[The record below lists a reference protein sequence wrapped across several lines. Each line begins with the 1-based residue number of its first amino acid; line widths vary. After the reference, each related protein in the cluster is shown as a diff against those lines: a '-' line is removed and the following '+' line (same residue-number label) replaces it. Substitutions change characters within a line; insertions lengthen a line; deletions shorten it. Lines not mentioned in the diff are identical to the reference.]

1 MAKPKRAT
9 KTKANQAR
17 RAGKRDQAVANGN
30 VNAGLVPL
38 TYMGHYRK
46 AVKTSVAL
54 GSAARIADLGALLDS
69 LPSDASMRKKYNL
82 KARTIAQK
90 RQPPKGAIGPL
101 TRFPEEMK
109 NVVIPCWICAV
120 KFETGQKDSDND
132 CHVILSS
139 TANSAAQSA
148 RFMTAEVSGLPTGGK
163 DVATLKA
170 ARQQLVALFRTV
182 KLGNRFYQP
191 SPPIKVR
198 VTGSLFF
205 DGDHNP
211 GNIGPAG
218 KRPRTTWEI
227 HPVTAISKV

>member
-1 MAKPKRAT
+1 M
-9 KTKANQAR
+9 
-17 RAGKRDQAVANGN
+17 ANGN
-30 VNAGLVPL
+30 VNARLVPL

-46 AVKTSVAL
+46 AVKTSVAP

-69 LPSDASMRKKYNL
+69 LPPDSTMRKNYGL

-90 RQPPKGAIGPL
+90 RRPPKGVIGPQ
-101 TRFPEEMK
+101 TRFPEERK
-109 NVVIPCWICAV
+109 NVVVPCWLCAV

-139 TANSAAQSA
+139 TANPAAQSA

-163 DVATLKA
+163 DVARLKA
-170 ARQQLVALFRTV
+170 ARQQLVALFRKV
-182 KLGNRFYQP
+182 PLGNRFYQP

-205 DGDHNP
+205 DGDHTP
-211 GNIGPAG
+211 GNIGPVG
-218 KRPRTTWEI
+218 RRPSTTWEI
-227 HPVTAISKV
+227 HPVTAITKV